1 MRFGHVRLVRSL
13 QRTRHALNYL
23 HLALFWGLNCP
34 SLFYKQY
41 TALNSKS
48 FPPCK
53 RGIATEWQGV
63 FPLRKSLQK
72 EDRIMIEN
80 SAMYK
85 ISYGLFM
92 LTTTDG
98 EKQNGCIVNTVSM
111 LTDNPKRIVV
121 FVNKANYSEELL
133 RKTGIFNVSVLTE
146 SAPFELFKQFGFVSG
161 RDKDKFEGG
170 MYETSEN
177 GLYYLPKH
185 ANAVLS
191 GKVVDYYDY
200 GTHTLFVAE
209 VTEAKVL
216 NDEKSVTYEYY
227 QANIKQ
233 KPKVEAAPA
242 QGEKWVCKIC
252 GYVHEGE
259 LPDDFI
265 CPWCKHPASDFEKMA

>member
-1 MRFGHVRLVRSL
+1 
-13 QRTRHALNYL
+13 
-23 HLALFWGLNCP
+23 
-34 SLFYKQY
+34 
-41 TALNSKS
+41 
-48 FPPCK
+48 
-53 RGIATEWQGV
+53 
-63 FPLRKSLQK
+63 
-72 EDRIMIEN
+72 MIEN

-85 ISYGLFM
+85 ISYGLYM

-146 SAPFELFKQFGFVSG
+146 STPFELFKQFGFVSG

-191 GKVVDYYDY
+191 GKVVDSLDY

-233 KPKVEAAPA
+233 KPKVETAPA

-259 LPDDFI
+259 LPDDFV

>member
-1 MRFGHVRLVRSL
+1 
-13 QRTRHALNYL
+13 
-23 HLALFWGLNCP
+23 
-34 SLFYKQY
+34 
-41 TALNSKS
+41 
-48 FPPCK
+48 
-53 RGIATEWQGV
+53 
-63 FPLRKSLQK
+63 
-72 EDRIMIEN
+72 MIEN
-80 SAMYK
+80 TALYK

-133 RKTGIFNVSVLTE
+133 RKTGVFNVSVLTE
-146 SAPFELFKQFGFVSG
+146 TAPFELFKQFGFVSG

-170 MYETSEN
+170 KYEVSEN
-177 GLYYLPKH
+177 GLYYLPQH

-233 KPKVEAAPA
+233 KPQAQAAPE
-242 QGEKWVCKIC
+242 GKEKWVCKIC
-252 GYVHEGE
+252 GYEHEGP
-259 LPDDFI
+259 LPEDFI
-265 CPWCKHPASDFEKMA
+265 CPWCKHPTEDFERVQ